1 MLSHFSFNWDCS
13 GKGLNW
19 HSHGYGPTDVSLLV
33 LLDLSAAF
41 NTIDH
46 RTLLNILEND
56 YGIVGDA
63 QKWFESFLSA
73 RKWQIVLNQQLS
85 KPFDLYCGVPQ
96 GSCLGHAL
104 FLLYASGLFKVMAKH
119 LPEAHAYAI
128 THAHNHIFLL
138 HPSSNSQRDA
148 IKVIEECIA
157 EVRIWM
163 VSHWLLINDMK
174 TEFIFGS
181 YQQLSKVSIESI
193 AVGTSVII
201 KTRGVCP

>member
-1 MLSHFSFNWDCS
+1 M
-13 GKGLNW
+13 
-19 HSHGYGPTDVSLLV
+19 
-33 LLDLSAAF
+33 
-41 NTIDH
+41 
-46 RTLLNILEND
+46 
-56 YGIVGDA
+56 
-63 QKWFESFLSA
+63 
-73 RKWQIVLNQQLS
+73 
-85 KPFDLYCGVPQ
+85 
-96 GSCLGHAL
+96 GHAL

-119 LPEAHAYAI
+119 LPVAHAYAI

-138 HPSSNSQRDA
+138 NPSSNSQRDA

-157 EVRIWM
+157 EVRLWM

-201 KTRGVCP
+201 KTCGVCP